1 MALETHRRQLL
12 LAVSALAAGIVTER
26 AQAQPTPEAS
36 TYWTATYRTKRGDA
50 DLMVYR
56 KRLRAPKT
64 GEASL
69 PILVLAHGSTVS
81 ALPTFDLTVPDAGE
95 YSMMD
100 VFARWNYDVWAFD
113 FSGYG
118 KSTMP
123 TGNSDIAMGAEDLL
137 AIADVIKKETGQEK
151 AYYMGESSGALK
163 CGRFAMQHPERVSRL
178 VLEAATWTGIGS
190 PTLAKRGEQADY
202 YKTHNTRPRDEAN
215 ILSIFTRDKPGT
227 ADQRVAVAMAKA
239 ELIHGTTIPSG
250 TYLDMTVNLPVI
262 DPAKI
267 TVPTLVVRGEYD
279 GIATEED
286 MLGFMAK
293 LAASDR
299 QYSVIPGA
307 AHSLSNGLHR
317 ARYWHIMHGFLSM
330 PSAA

>member
-1 MALETHRRQLL
+1 MPFGAHRRE
-12 LAVSALAAGIVTER
+12 VMTAAGILAATV
-26 AQAQPTPEAS
+26 AMKGALAQPKSTEAS
-36 TYWTATYRTKRGDA
+36 YWTATYKTKRGDA
-50 DLMVYR
+50 ELMVYR
-56 KRLRAPKT
+56 KRLGKPESVKP
-64 GEASL
+64 L

-95 YSMMD
+95 YSMMN
-100 VFARWNYDVWAFD
+100 VFSRWNYDVWAFD

-137 AIADVIKKETGQEK
+137 AVADVIKQETGEAK
-151 AYYMGESSGALK
+151 ALYMGESSGALK
-163 CGRFAMQHPERVSRL
+163 CGRFAMNHPERVSRL
-178 VLEAATWTGIGS
+178 VLEAATWTGAGS
-190 PTLAKRGEQADY
+190 PTLAKRGEQAEY

-239 ELIHGTTIPSG
+239 ELVHGTTIPAG

-267 TVPTLVVRGEYD
+267 TVPTLVVRGEFD

-307 AHSLSNGLHR
+307 AHSLSNGLQKE
-317 ARYWHIMHGFLSM
+317 RYWHIMHSFLSM
-330 PSAA
+330 PSGA